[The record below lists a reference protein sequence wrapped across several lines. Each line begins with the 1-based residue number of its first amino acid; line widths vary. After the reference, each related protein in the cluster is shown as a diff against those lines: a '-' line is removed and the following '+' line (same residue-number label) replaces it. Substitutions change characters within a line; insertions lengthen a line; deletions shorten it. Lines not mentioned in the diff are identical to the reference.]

1 MASENSSMNLGLR
14 REIKRPTKHEGEE
27 VTYIGVGRRVIS
39 GSRKQ
44 KKDSDPEYEP
54 DSASD
59 ELCENSS
66 LKAVTKNV
74 DKPSKPDKRHAGP
87 ATADKN
93 RQLMTRVSG
102 VDTGHGRELTL
113 STCEDEYE
121 DGEEEIRPRGPR
133 VTRPSQP
140 IPYKPFN
147 PFKAAEAAVFPTKDR
162 ITEAPTVVD
171 SATFKATPSVQPW
184 ISGAVKNNN
193 TNTLTLPQRSRD
205 ITNPLIETPNPPI
218 LTRPTPVQLR
228 RINTTYK
235 SLKQA
240 QSDPKH
246 LQYLGV
252 TFTPDGKPIHDL
264 STAVSKHLAPFYN
277 PDFDKPFPTQA
288 ADGAKRRAEKNQD
301 AFQSLHPMLKNL
313 IVSEL
318 LDDSASELVASAT
331 TCLPVITIAVVEQLL
346 GVEKS
351 VIERAKEEAAK
362 LREEAWQERSVPQR
376 EDVVAALRW
385 LTERCL
391 PGSLVCLYSE
401 LYDIDVSEPV
411 GPEDMGVVMGEEN
424 MENQD
429 SGVELSGRDVSTRG

>member
-1 MASENSSMNLGLR
+1 MASENSSMSLGLR

-54 DSASD
+54 DSSSD

-66 LKAVTKNV
+66 LKPVTKNV
-74 DKPSKPDKRHAGP
+74 DKPSKPEKRHAGS
-87 ATADKN
+87 ATTDNN
-93 RQLMTRVSG
+93 RQFGRDLMTRVGG
-102 VDTGHGRELTL
+102 VDTGHGRALTV
-113 STCEDEYE
+113 SACEDEYE
-121 DGEEEIRPRGPR
+121 DNEEEIRPRGPR

-147 PFKAAEAAVFPTKDR
+147 PFKAAEPAVFPTKDR
-162 ITEAPTVVD
+162 STAVVD

-184 ISGAVKNNN
+184 ISGAVRESPNKN
-193 TNTLTLPQRSRD
+193 TNALTLPQTSRD
-205 ITNPLIETPNPPI
+205 IINPLIETPNSPP

-228 RINTTYK
+228 RINTTYN

-277 PDFDKPFPTQA
+277 PDFDKTFPTQA
-288 ADGAKRRAEKNQD
+288 ADGAKRRAKKNQD
-301 AFQSLHPMLKNL
+301 AFQTLHPMLKNL

-331 TCLPVITIAVVEQLL
+331 TGHPVITMAVVEQLL

-362 LREEAWQERSVPQR
+362 LREEASQERSVPRR
-376 EDVVAALRW
+376 EDVVVALRW

-401 LYDIDVSEPV
+401 LYDMDVSEPEV
-411 GPEDMGVVMGEEN
+411 GVVRGDEK

-429 SGVELSGRDVSTRG
+429 SGVELSGRDVSPRG